1 MATCSNATV
10 GICSWRPLCLQ
21 IRPMKAPLICALPR
35 IATLAMG
42 KAVYGAYCT
51 YDLLRRV
58 TVSPAAGWRLD
69 LENGTYGIQPVQ
81 M

>member
-1 MATCSNATV
+1 M
-10 GICSWRPLCLQ
+10 LQ
-21 IRPMKAPLICALPR
+21 IRPMKTPLICALPR

-42 KAVYGAYCT
+42 KAVCGVYCT

-58 TVSPAAGWRLD
+58 TGSPAAGWRLG
-69 LENGTYGIQPVQ
+69 LGNGTYGIQSVQ